1 MLIRPHIMI
10 EGGVMREIEKCD
22 DYFKMVIA
30 KQLNDRYSANEKIIG
45 KCERIFDGFSY
56 EGTLII
62 NKSRKNPQFLH
73 NTYSGREFLSSNDPL
88 IPILAQKDYCERAIK
103 IAQAENKWIER
114 TLKSMPTESV
124 KNIYADDPIR
134 RSLIT
139 PVELTDEEYVNQW
152 LARPFVGKPISPDQ
166 QQFQTERGDI
176 VRSKSEV
183 LIANQLFHLGIPYR
197 YECPVNLKTFGIVY
211 PDFMLLNTK
220 TRKEYI
226 YEHLGMMDDPH
237 YVENAMKKIRAYE
250 QNGIYIGDKLIVT
263 METSVTPLN
272 TKVLENMLIGIF
284 A

>member
-1 MLIRPHIMI
+1 MMI
-10 EGGVMREIEKCD
+10 DRKVLENEFKLNCAIIDECNKTLKEAKCD
-22 DYFKMVIA
+22 
-30 KQLNDRYSANEKIIG
+30 
-45 KCERIFDGFSY
+45 
-56 EGTLII
+56 GTLHI
-62 NKSRKNPQFLH
+62 NRTRSYPQFIHYKDNGRAFLH
-73 NTYSGREFLSSNDPL
+73 SNSPL

-124 KNIYADDPIR
+124 KDIYADDPIR

-152 LARPFVGKPISPDQ
+152 LARPYVGKSISPDQ

-211 PDFMLLNTK
+211 PDFMLLNSK

-237 YVENAMKKIRAYE
+237 YVENTMKKIRAYE

-263 METSVTPLN
+263 METSVVPLN
-272 TKVLENMLIGIF
+272 TKALENMLRGIF